1 VGEQFKIGLV
11 IPFSNG
17 LVTSTGQRVHGNN
30 GQVTSMDL
38 DSMMVRKTK
47 VIFTWNVLIEVC
59 VIVKL
64 ENANVSMDTL
74 VLGAIVWHALKVALV
89 MVPVKL

>member
-1 VGEQFKIGLV
+1 
-11 IPFSNG
+11 
-17 LVTSTGQRVHGNN
+17 
-30 GQVTSMDL
+30 
-38 DSMMVRKTK
+38 MMVRKTK